1 MEISNRGIELIKKF
15 EGLRLTAYRCSAGV
29 LTIGYGHTRGVKA
42 GDLITARQADEFLRE
57 DVRSAELVVNLD
69 VKVWLSQGQ
78 FDALVSFVFNLG
90 AGNFVKSTLL
100 RKLNDG
106 NYVGAADQFGRWI
119 YAGKTELL
127 GLIRRRAAERELFLS

>member
-29 LTIGYGHTRGVKA
+29 LTTGYGHTRGVKA

-119 YAGKTELL
+119 YAGKTELP

>member
-119 YAGKTELL
+119 YAGKTELP